1 MRFVVAYVVYVV
13 FLAVFLA
20 GVPRDDGVVE
30 SGSGGGGRR
39 RRRRGGGALFVAA
52 RREKDFIRGGRRL
65 VMMETTNAFTD
76 DDDDDDAAA
85 DASSSSSSASSSSS
99 SSSTLN
105 SWIDFCTP
113 SAENLF
119 ERPIDPILEAD
130 LRTNRQ
136 DPPANVADRG
146 REWYRRH
153 TNVRAGASTKGKAKG
168 KNALPLMLFGD
179 SITEY
184 WKLKVNRE
192 MLLKTLRLDNEGD
205 VFVNGISGDETSHA
219 LYRLSHGAFPRTTV
233 DDIVMM
239 IGTNN
244 FGRAYREHWDAK
256 KIHEECLNEE
266 QVRAIR
272 REIPNAV
279 AGVLAVIEKIRL
291 MSPNSRIVVLGI
303 LPRGLRNNRAWNTVT
318 QSSMLD
324 MKTSQ
329 QLPDDDVLESRAF
342 KGQFTLPNVFTKA
355 IDFANDAVKRGVENE
370 KVGGNMV
377 FYRECGDAF
386 LYNDEKSNTKMLNV
400 DLMKDAL
407 HPDKPK
413 GYEALGKCIRDILDS
428 LPENREFANVRA
440 RQPGENSN
448 IGVAT

>member
-1 MRFVVAYVVYVV
+1 M
-13 FLAVFLA
+13 
-20 GVPRDDGVVE
+20 
-30 SGSGGGGRR
+30 
-39 RRRRGGGALFVAA
+39 
-52 RREKDFIRGGRRL
+52 
-65 VMMETTNAFTD
+65 
-76 DDDDDDAAA
+76 
-85 DASSSSSSASSSSS
+85 
-99 SSSTLN
+99 
-105 SWIDFCTP
+105 
-113 SAENLF
+113 
-119 ERPIDPILEAD
+119 
-130 LRTNRQ
+130 
-136 DPPANVADRG
+136 
-146 REWYRRH
+146 
-153 TNVRAGASTKGKAKG
+153 RAGASTKGKPKG

-192 MLLKTLRLDNEGD
+192 MLLKTLRLDNEED

-303 LPRGLRNNRAWNTVT
+303 LPRGLRNNRAWKTVT

-386 LYNDEKSNTKMLNV
+386 LYNDEKSNTKMLNY

-440 RQPGENSN
+440 RQPGENSK

>member
-1 MRFVVAYVVYVV
+1 MLVVYVVYVV
-13 FLAVFLA
+13 FLAFLLA
-20 GVPRDDGVVE
+20 GVPCDYGVVE
-30 SGSGGGGRR
+30 SGGGGG
-39 RRRRGGGALFVAA
+39 RRGGGALFVAA
-52 RREKDFIRGGRRL
+52 RREKDFNGRRL
-65 VMMETTNAFTD
+65 AMMETANAFND
-76 DDDDDDAAA
+76 DDDDDAAAA
-85 DASSSSSSASSSSS
+85 DASSSSSSSL

-119 ERPIDPILEAD
+119 ERPIPPILEAD

-136 DPPANVADRG
+136 DPWPANVADRG

-153 TNVRAGASTKGKAKG
+153 TNVRAGASTKGKPKG

-184 WKLKVNRE
+184 WKLQVNRE
-192 MLLKTLRLDNEGD
+192 MLLKTLRLENERD

-303 LPRGLRNNRAWNTVT
+303 LPRGLRNNRAWKTVT

-329 QLPDDDVLESRAF
+329 QLPDDVLESRAF

-386 LYNDEKSNTKMLNV
+386 LYNDEKSNTKMLNY

-440 RQPGENSN
+440 RQPGENSK

>member
-1 MRFVVAYVVYVV
+1 MLVVYVVYVV
-13 FLAVFLA
+13 FLAFLLA
-20 GVPRDDGVVE
+20 GVPCDYGVVE
-30 SGSGGGGRR
+30 SGGGGG
-39 RRRRGGGALFVAA
+39 RRGGGALFVAA

-65 VMMETTNAFTD
+65 VMMETTNAFNDDDD

-85 DASSSSSSASSSSS
+85 DASSSSSPSL

-119 ERPIDPILEAD
+119 ERPIPPILEAD

-136 DPPANVADRG
+136 DPWPANVADRG

-153 TNVRAGASTKGKAKG
+153 TNVRAGASTKGKPKG

-192 MLLKTLRLDNEGD
+192 MLLKTLRLDNEED

-303 LPRGLRNNRAWNTVT
+303 LPRGLRNNRAWKTVT

-386 LYNDEKSNTKMLNV
+386 LYNDEKSNTKMLNY

-440 RQPGENSN
+440 RQPGENSK

>member
-1 MRFVVAYVVYVV
+1 MLVVYVVYVV
-13 FLAVFLA
+13 FLAFLLA
-20 GVPRDDGVVE
+20 GVPCDYGVVE
-30 SGSGGGGRR
+30 SGGGGG
-39 RRRRGGGALFVAA
+39 RRGGGALFVAA
-52 RREKDFIRGGRRL
+52 RREKDFNGRRL
-65 VMMETTNAFTD
+65 AMMETANAFN

-85 DASSSSSSASSSSS
+85 DASSSSSSSF

-119 ERPIDPILEAD
+119 ERPIPPILEAD

-136 DPPANVADRG
+136 DPWPANVADRG
-146 REWYRRH
+146 REGYRRH
-153 TNVRAGASTKGKAKG
+153 TNVRAGASTKGKPKG

-192 MLLKTLRLDNEGD
+192 MLLKTLRLDNEED

-303 LPRGLRNNRAWNTVT
+303 LPRGLRNNRAWKTVT

-386 LYNDEKSNTKMLNV
+386 LYNDEKSNTKMLNY

-440 RQPGENSN
+440 RQPGENSK

>member
-1 MRFVVAYVVYVV
+1 MLVVYVVYVV
-13 FLAVFLA
+13 FLAFLLA
-20 GVPRDDGVVE
+20 GVPCDYGVVE
-30 SGSGGGGRR
+30 SGGGGG
-39 RRRRGGGALFVAA
+39 RRGGGALFVAA
-52 RREKDFIRGGRRL
+52 RREKDFNGRRL
-65 VMMETTNAFTD
+65 AMMETANAFND
-76 DDDDDDAAA
+76 DDDDGGDDGDAAAAA
-85 DASSSSSSASSSSS
+85 DASSSSSSSL

-119 ERPIDPILEAD
+119 ERPIPPILEAD

-136 DPPANVADRG
+136 DPWPANVADRG

-153 TNVRAGASTKGKAKG
+153 TNVRAGASTKGKPKG
-168 KNALPLMLFGD
+168 KNALPLLLFGD

-192 MLLKTLRLDNEGD
+192 MLLKTLRLDNEEE

-303 LPRGLRNNRAWNTVT
+303 LPRGLRNNRAWKTVT

-386 LYNDEKSNTKMLNV
+386 LYNDEKSNTKMLNY

-440 RQPGENSN
+440 RQPGENSK

>member
-1 MRFVVAYVVYVV
+1 MLVVYVVYVV
-13 FLAVFLA
+13 FLAFLLA
-20 GVPRDDGVVE
+20 GVPCDYGVVE
-30 SGSGGGGRR
+30 SGGGGG
-39 RRRRGGGALFVAA
+39 RRGGGALFVAA
-52 RREKDFIRGGRRL
+52 RREKDFNGRRL
-65 VMMETTNAFTD
+65 AMMETANAFND
-76 DDDDDDAAA
+76 DDDDDAAAAA
-85 DASSSSSSASSSSS
+85 DASSSSSL

-119 ERPIDPILEAD
+119 ERPIPPILEAD

-136 DPPANVADRG
+136 DPWPANVADRG

-153 TNVRAGASTKGKAKG
+153 TNVRAGASTKGKPKG

-192 MLLKTLRLDNEGD
+192 MLLKTLRLDNEED

-303 LPRGLRNNRAWNTVT
+303 LPRGLRNNRAWKTVT

-386 LYNDEKSNTKMLNV
+386 LYNDEKSNTKMLNY

-440 RQPGENSN
+440 RQPGENSK

>member
-1 MRFVVAYVVYVV
+1 MLVVYVVYVV
-13 FLAVFLA
+13 FLAFLLA
-20 GVPRDDGVVE
+20 GVPCDHGVVE
-30 SGSGGGGRR
+30 SGGGGG
-39 RRRRGGGALFVAA
+39 RRGGGALFVAA
-52 RREKDFIRGGRRL
+52 RREKDFNGRRL
-65 VMMETTNAFTD
+65 AMMETANAFND
-76 DDDDDDAAA
+76 DDDDDDDDDDAAAAA
-85 DASSSSSSASSSSS
+85 DASSSSSSSL

-119 ERPIDPILEAD
+119 ERPIPSILEAD

-136 DPPANVADRG
+136 DPWPANVADRG

-153 TNVRAGASTKGKAKG
+153 TNVRAGASTKGKPKG

-192 MLLKTLRLDNEGD
+192 MLLKTLRLDNEED

-272 REIPNAV
+272 REIPNAI

-303 LPRGLRNNRAWNTVT
+303 LPRGLRNNRAWKTVT

-386 LYNDEKSNTKMLNV
+386 LYNDEKSNTKMLNY

-440 RQPGENSN
+440 RQPGENSK

>member
-1 MRFVVAYVVYVV
+1 MLVVYVVYVV
-13 FLAVFLA
+13 FLVFLLA
-20 GVPRDDGVVE
+20 GVPCDYGVVE
-30 SGSGGGGRR
+30 SGGGGG
-39 RRRRGGGALFVAA
+39 RRGGGALFVAA
-52 RREKDFIRGGRRL
+52 RREKDFNGRRL
-65 VMMETTNAFTD
+65 AMMETANAFND
-76 DDDDDDAAA
+76 DDDDAAAA
-85 DASSSSSSASSSSS
+85 DASSSSSSSL

-119 ERPIDPILEAD
+119 ERPIPPILEAD

-136 DPPANVADRG
+136 DPWPANVADRG

-153 TNVRAGASTKGKAKG
+153 TNVRAGASTKGKPKG

-192 MLLKTLRLDNEGD
+192 MLLKTLRLDNEED

-303 LPRGLRNNRAWNTVT
+303 LPRGLRNNRAWKTVT

-386 LYNDEKSNTKMLNV
+386 LYNDEKSNTKMLNY

-440 RQPGENSN
+440 RQPGENSK

>member
-1 MRFVVAYVVYVV
+1 MLVVYVVYVV
-13 FLAVFLA
+13 FLVFLLA
-20 GVPRDDGVVE
+20 GVPCDYGVVE
-30 SGSGGGGRR
+30 SGGGGGRR
-39 RRRRGGGALFVAA
+39 GGGAFFVAA
-52 RREKDFIRGGRRL
+52 RREKDFNGRRL
-65 VMMETTNAFTD
+65 AMMGTANAFND
-76 DDDDDDAAA
+76 DDDGDDDDGDDATAAA
-85 DASSSSSSASSSSS
+85 DASSSSSSSL

-119 ERPIDPILEAD
+119 ERPIPPILEAD

-136 DPPANVADRG
+136 DPWPANVADRG

-153 TNVRAGASTKGKAKG
+153 TNVRAGASTKGKPKG

-192 MLLKTLRLDNEGD
+192 MLLKTLRLDNEED

-303 LPRGLRNNRAWNTVT
+303 LPRGLRNNRAWKTVT

-342 KGQFTLPNVFTKA
+342 KGQFTLPSVFTKA

-386 LYNDEKSNTKMLNV
+386 LYNDEKSNTKMLNY

-440 RQPGENSN
+440 RQPGENSK

>member
-1 MRFVVAYVVYVV
+1 MLVVYVVYVV
-13 FLAVFLA
+13 FLAFLLA
-20 GVPRDDGVVE
+20 GVPCDYGVVE
-30 SGSGGGGRR
+30 SGGGGG
-39 RRRRGGGALFVAA
+39 RRGGGALFVAA
-52 RREKDFIRGGRRL
+52 RREKDFNGRRL
-65 VMMETTNAFTD
+65 AMMETANAFND
-76 DDDDDDAAA
+76 DDDAAAAA
-85 DASSSSSSASSSSS
+85 DASSSSSSSL

-105 SWIDFCTP
+105 SWIDFCIP

-136 DPPANVADRG
+136 DPWPANVADRG

-153 TNVRAGASTKGKAKG
+153 TNVRAGASTKGKPKG

-192 MLLKTLRLDNEGD
+192 MLLKTLRLDNEED

-303 LPRGLRNNRAWNTVT
+303 LPRGLRNNRAWKTVT

-386 LYNDEKSNTKMLNV
+386 LYNDEKSNTKMLNY

-440 RQPGENSN
+440 RQPGENSK

>member
-1 MRFVVAYVVYVV
+1 MLVVYVVYVV
-13 FLAVFLA
+13 FLAFLLA
-20 GVPRDDGVVE
+20 GVPCDYGVVE
-30 SGSGGGGRR
+30 SGGGGG
-39 RRRRGGGALFVAA
+39 RRGGGALFVAA
-52 RREKDFIRGGRRL
+52 RREKDFNGRRL
-65 VMMETTNAFTD
+65 AMMETANAFND

-85 DASSSSSSASSSSS
+85 DADASSSSSSSL

-119 ERPIDPILEAD
+119 ERPIPPILEAD

-136 DPPANVADRG
+136 DPWPANVADRG

-153 TNVRAGASTKGKAKG
+153 TNVRAGASTKGKPKG

-192 MLLKTLRLDNEGD
+192 MLLKTLRLDNEED

-303 LPRGLRNNRAWNTVT
+303 LPRGLRNNRAWKTVT

-386 LYNDEKSNTKMLNV
+386 LYNDEKSNTKMLNY

-440 RQPGENSN
+440 RQPGENSK

>member
-1 MRFVVAYVVYVV
+1 MLVVYVVYVV
-13 FLAVFLA
+13 FLAFLLA
-20 GVPRDDGVVE
+20 GVPCDYGVVE
-30 SGSGGGGRR
+30 SGGGGG
-39 RRRRGGGALFVAA
+39 RRGGGALFVAA

-76 DDDDDDAAA
+76 DDDDDDAAG
-85 DASSSSSSASSSSS
+85 ASSSSSSASSSS

-119 ERPIDPILEAD
+119 ERPIPPVLEAD

-136 DPPANVADRG
+136 DPWPANVADRG

-153 TNVRAGASTKGKAKG
+153 TNVRAGASTKGKPKG

-192 MLLKTLRLDNEGD
+192 TLLKTLRLDNEED

-303 LPRGLRNNRAWNTVT
+303 LPRGLRNNRAWKTVT

-386 LYNDEKSNTKMLNV
+386 LYNDEKSNTKMLNY

-407 HPDKPK
+407 HPDKPE

-428 LPENREFANVRA
+428 LPENRGFANVRA
-440 RQPGENSN
+440 RQPGENSK

>member
-1 MRFVVAYVVYVV
+1 MLVVYVVYVV
-13 FLAVFLA
+13 FLAFLLA
-20 GVPRDDGVVE
+20 GVPCDYGVVE
-30 SGSGGGGRR
+30 SGGGGG
-39 RRRRGGGALFVAA
+39 RRGGGALFVAA
-52 RREKDFIRGGRRL
+52 RREKDFNGRRL
-65 VMMETTNAFTD
+65 AMMETANAFND
-76 DDDDDDAAA
+76 DDDAAAAA
-85 DASSSSSSASSSSS
+85 DASSSSSSSL

-119 ERPIDPILEAD
+119 ERPIPPILEAD

-136 DPPANVADRG
+136 DPWPANVADRG

-153 TNVRAGASTKGKAKG
+153 TNVRAGASTKGKPKG

-192 MLLKTLRLDNEGD
+192 MLLKTLRLDNEED

-303 LPRGLRNNRAWNTVT
+303 LPRGLRNNRAWKTVT

-386 LYNDEKSNTKMLNV
+386 LYNDEKSNTKMLNY

-440 RQPGENSN
+440 RQPGENSK

>member
-1 MRFVVAYVVYVV
+1 MLVVYVVYVV
-13 FLAVFLA
+13 FLAFLLA
-20 GVPRDDGVVE
+20 GVPCDYGVVV
-30 SGSGGGGRR
+30 SGGGGG
-39 RRRRGGGALFVAA
+39 RRGGGALFVAA
-52 RREKDFIRGGRRL
+52 RREKDFNGRRL
-65 VMMETTNAFTD
+65 VMMETANAFND
-76 DDDDDDAAA
+76 DDDDGGDDGDAAAAA
-85 DASSSSSSASSSSS
+85 DASSSSSSSL

-119 ERPIDPILEAD
+119 ERPLPPILEAD

-136 DPPANVADRG
+136 DPWPANVADRG

-153 TNVRAGASTKGKAKG
+153 TNVRAGASTKGKPKG

-303 LPRGLRNNRAWNTVT
+303 LPRGLRNNRAWKTVT

-386 LYNDEKSNTKMLNV
+386 LYDDEKSNTKMLNY

-440 RQPGENSN
+440 RQPGENSK